1 LVAYERIEVIT
12 SVERR
17 RRWSAQDKL
26 RLVGESYRAAGGVGE
41 VAARADLHP
50 SLLQRWRRE
59 VREGRLAPDRLG
71 PGSFVPIVLGTTEG
85 AGVPI
90 STEPVAGPPHDAAVR
105 RLVEIDLPNGC
116 RVRVEQD
123 IPTAALRRIIGALV
137 RR

>member
-1 LVAYERIEVIT
+1 MVAYERVEVIT

-17 RRWSAQDKL
+17 RRWTVQEKL
-26 RLVGESYRAAGGVGE
+26 RLVAESYRAEGGVGV
-41 VAARADLHP
+41 VADQAGLHR
-50 SLLQRWRRE
+50 SLLQRWRGQ
-59 VREGRLAPDRLG
+59 VRDGTLVADRQG
-71 PGSFVPIVLGTTEG
+71 ASGFVP
-85 AGVPI
+85 
-90 STEPVAGPPHDAAVR
+90 VAIDDRAAAATPTLATAMVGLSADAVR

>member
-1 LVAYERIEVIT
+1 MVAYERVEVIT

-17 RRWSAQDKL
+17 RRWSTQEKL
-26 RLVGESYRAAGGVGE
+26 RLVAESYRGGVGV
-41 VAARADLHP
+41 VADQAGLHR
-50 SLLQRWRRE
+50 SLLQRWRRQ
-59 VREGRLAPDRLG
+59 VRDGTLVAERFGAS
-71 PGSFVPIVLGTTEG
+71 SFVPVAINDSDTVATPAL
-85 AGVPI
+85 AAA
-90 STEPVAGPPHDAAVR
+90 VAGPLHGAVR

>member
-1 LVAYERIEVIT
+1 MAYERVEVIT

-59 VREGRLAPDRLG
+59 IREGRLAPDRLG
-71 PGSFVPIVLGTTEG
+71 PGSFVPIVIGTAEG
-85 AGVPI
+85 AAAPI
-90 STEPVAGPPHDAAVR
+90 STEPVAGPPRGAVHG
-105 RLVEIDLPNGC
+105 LVEIDLPNGC

-123 IPTAALRRIIGALV
+123 IPMAALRRIIGALV